1 MVCMKQMLSPLAI
14 GLVCATAASAADSTL
29 HTWKK
34 LHLTPEFWGEGAH
47 AADINKDG
55 KLDVVSGPYW
65 YAGPDFKTRH
75 EYAPTTRNSPAGK
88 APFTRKTADGKE
100 ESVAG
105 FEGGLG
111 TKNAYSDNFFTFTG
125 DINGDGWADVIVLGF
140 PGLHSWWFENPQGKP
155 GHWTRHVAVDVT
167 DNESPTFA
175 DITGDGK
182 PELIFSSGGFLGYAT
197 PDAKNPTNKWT
208 FHKISPKGPWQ
219 KFTHGLG
226 LGDVNGDGRMDLLEK
241 DGWWEQPAS
250 LTGDPEWKFHKTSF
264 GAGGAQMHVYDV
276 NGDGRNDIVTSL
288 VAHGYGLAWFEQLAE
303 KDEQGSPKFKS
314 HTFVNK
320 EPKENR
326 YGVAFSQPHAMDLVD
341 MDGDGLKDLV
351 TGKRFWAH
359 GPAGDPEPNAPAV
372 LYWFKLVRN
381 ADKSVDWVPHLIDN
395 NSGVGTQVLVVD
407 VNGDKLPDIVVGN
420 KKGTF
425 VHLHQA
431 KSVSKA
437 EWEKA
442 QPKPVE
448 AK

>member
-1 MVCMKQMLSPLAI
+1 MVCMKQLLSPLAI
-14 GLVCATAASAADSTL
+14 GLVCATAASAADYTL

-75 EYAPTTRNSPAGK
+75 EYAPTTRSSPAGK

-226 LGDVNGDGRMDLLEK
+226 LG
-241 DGWWEQPAS
+241 
-250 LTGDPEWKFHKTSF
+250 
-264 GAGGAQMHVYDV
+264 DV